1 MKITPTSLTVSQL
14 LGQTNERYVIPPY
27 QRRYSW
33 LEKQISELIDDISNI
48 ESNDTH
54 LLGSIV
60 CLAKGHV
67 ADLNELEVVDGQ
79 QRLTTVSIL
88 LACLRARFIAAGAG
102 EQSTASDI
110 EKLAV
115 AKSVTGKV
123 SVKIKLNSIDRKD
136 YDALINGDAD
146 VQNKC
151 LAAAFVYVRQ
161 WIGDTD
167 LIELKRFWY
176 RLVNQAIIIRLDVSD
191 AKDAFKLFE
200 TINNRGLR
208 LSHTDIIKNFLLGN
222 SARLGDSQLA
232 YAESNWAKLVVNL
245 DGTDS
250 DTFFRYFL
258 TAVTNKRIVASKVTT
273 QFKVLF
279 HTRVKEA
286 KSLPGQHLY
295 ESPDEVVGEEGD
307 ENVEGHA
314 QEKMVVIPATDSS
327 KAVPFKKFV
336 ASLVDYS
343 RVYGDIVRANT
354 GNAPIDRHL
363 SNLKMIKA
371 AQTYGFL
378 MHLRVNGCTDKNL
391 RAVLKITESFVLRRH
406 ICKERANETE
416 TLFAGMCA
424 VDVDNPVA
432 ETRAYYREL
441 CPTDDKFQEEFAS
454 TSFPPNLIDRA
465 RYCLQ
470 EIELAEHGAHAELAV
485 LGGDDVHVEHI
496 IPQKIKT
503 IAAKDEFGDWVTYLG
518 QSSEA
523 KHQRYI
529 SRIGNLTLLAKPLN
543 IGLSNNPFSRKKSG
557 YRDSGIKLTLTLC
570 QYSQFK
576 FLQVEKRSK
585 TLAAAAVDLWPIP

>member
-557 YRDSGIKLTLTLC
+557 YRDSGIKLTLALC

>member
-1 MKITPTSLTVSQL
+1 LKITPTSLTVSQL

-557 YRDSGIKLTLTLC
+557 YRDSGIKLTLALC

>member
-1 MKITPTSLTVSQL
+1 

-557 YRDSGIKLTLTLC
+557 YRDSGIKLTLALC